1 MSVRDTEERL
11 EEVDN
16 HFIGINDKFIESNDA
31 VTRLQTGL
39 NNSYKQIRIV
49 SNINVP
55 TSRFKLC
62 RSKTFKVGQRAKWQL
77 SFDLNRRLHIV
88 NVTLKSQ

>member
-55 TSRFKLC
+55 TSRY
-62 RSKTFKVGQRAKWQL
+62 KVGQRAKWQL
-77 SFDLNRRLHIV
+77 SFDLDPRLHLV
-88 NVTLKSQ
+88 NVTLKN